1 MSVKKRR
8 AAQKAVEFVED
19 GMTLGLGTGSTTKY
33 AVEEIGKLVQK
44 GYHLVGVPTSLET
57 ERQARS
63 LGIPLATLD
72 EVKELDLTIDG
83 ADEVDP
89 QFRLIKGLGG
99 ALLREKI
106 VAYHSRQEIIIV
118 DESKIV
124 EQLGTRVPLPVE
136 VATFSHGRTKDA
148 IEELGC
154 TATLRGGATPFVT
167 DNSNYIYDCKFGG
180 IEDPKRLE
188 GELDAIPGVVESG
201 LFLDLASLVVIGTDK
216 GIEVKRRAQDC

>member
-1 MSVKKRR
+1 MSDKKRR

-154 TATLRGGATPFVT
+154 TATLRWGHSIRDG
-167 DNSNYIYDCKFGG
+167 
-180 IEDPKRLE
+180 
-188 GELDAIPGVVESG
+188 
-201 LFLDLASLVVIGTDK
+201 
-216 GIEVKRRAQDC
+216 